1 MTSGSAKGE
10 GIVAIVTLLTDFG
23 LQDSYA
29 AEMKGRILAANPR
42 AAIIDVTHEIPP
54 GAIRQAAWMLSR
66 SWGAFPQSTIHIAIV
81 DPGVGSERR
90 AVVAR
95 AHGHFFVG
103 PDNGLLHPVLAT
115 DAGSELREIRRG
127 HRWGGGRGT
136 TFDGRDLFAP
146 AAGALAA
153 GMPFEDIGPAAEEP
167 VPLESFRLAPKEN
180 GWEAEVVA
188 VDRYG
193 NLITC
198 AGEAFLRST
207 FGDAW
212 RSIRVRSGSKEAR
225 TVQESYRD
233 VSEGDLVLT
242 IGSAGTLEISVNGGN
257 ASSSTEI
264 SVGDFIRIEPMR

>member
-1 MTSGSAKGE
+1 
-10 GIVAIVTLLTDFG
+10 VAIVTLLTDFG

-29 AEMKGRILAANPR
+29 AEMKGRILAAHPR

-66 SWGAFPQSTIHIAIV
+66 SWSAFPQATIHVAVV

-90 AVVAR
+90 AVAAR
-95 AHGHFFVG
+95 AHGHFFLG
-103 PDNGLLHPVLAT
+103 PDNGLLHPVLAA
-115 DAGSELREIRRG
+115 DPGSELREIRRS
-127 HRWGGGRGT
+127 HRWVGGRGS

-153 GMPFEDIGPAAEEP
+153 GMPFEDIGPAAGEP
-167 VPLESFRLAPKEN
+167 VSLEPFRLAPDDS

-193 NLITC
+193 NLVTC
-198 AGEAFLRST
+198 AAESFLRST

-212 RSIRVRSGSKEAR
+212 KSIRVRSGSKEAR
-225 TVQESYRD
+225 TVQESYED
-233 VSEGDLVLT
+233 VSEGELVLT
-242 IGSAGTLEISVNGGN
+242 IGSAGTLEISENGGN
-257 ASSSTEI
+257 ASASTGI
-264 SVGDFIRIEPMR
+264 SIGDFIRIEPMR